1 MIRYFQVDGVMY
13 YVDSYG
19 EHLGYED
26 MFTKIELCRAN
37 FEAAGLGTGYVD
49 TLIS

>member
-1 MIRYFQVDGVMY
+1 MY
-13 YVDSYG
+13 YG

>member
-1 MIRYFQVDGVMY
+1 MY
-13 YVDSYG
+13 YGDPYDQ
-19 EHLGYED
+19 HLGYED

-37 FEAAGLGTGYVD
+37 FEAASLGTGYVD